1 MKTQAE
7 NITKYS
13 RVKRQTDHGQTE
25 LNNMLVKKIAL
36 NEINKEGTFTQG
48 FKDWRKIKRKV
59 SQNLDDLQNLLINLT
74 VKDSSEKAWLGLLYE
89 FPFSLNPGDKPNDAQ
104 AWKNYSSLYT
114 VSTEEQ
120 FQTNS
125 KKNWWNILEAAK

>member
-1 MKTQAE
+1 
-7 NITKYS
+7 
-13 RVKRQTDHGQTE
+13 
-25 LNNMLVKKIAL
+25 MLVKRSLL
-36 NEINKEGTFTQG
+36 NEVNKEGTFTQG

-104 AWKNYSSLYT
+104 P
-114 VSTEEQ
+114 
-120 FQTNS
+120 
-125 KKNWWNILEAAK
+125 